1 MGETTG
7 GEPTEGVRASDAERD
22 ATVERLSQAT
32 GEGRLALEEFS
43 QRMERATTART
54 RAELDRLVTDLPAS
68 GAAAGA
74 VTVGSSAA
82 PSWHVSPIGGLNV
95 FGPWRMGRH
104 VIVVTLVGGARLDLS
119 QAELAAPE
127 VTLTK
132 VSLVGGVRVRVP
144 SGIRVEASGLTLVG
158 GTRVEGAP
166 DPGPGAPTIHIR
178 AFSLVGGIR
187 IDATGQA
194 AGRRPNGSTGE
205 RTGGPSGTNGWPTG
219 ARSGGRGAAG
229 TGACN
234 TLPCRRIMGYSRAP
248 PARSG
253 PGNRRRDKP
262 IWWPRGSVEPRSASA
277 LELLQ
282 RPVSCL
288 VPVQGWLTSKRPA
301 QSAGD
306 PALVL
311 SINPMG

>member
-1 MGETTG
+1 
-7 GEPTEGVRASDAERD
+7 VRASDAERD

-32 GEGRLALEEFS
+32 GEGRLTLEEFS

-74 VTVGSSAA
+74 VTVGSSAG

-187 IDATGQA
+187 I
-194 AGRRPNGSTGE
+194 RRD
-205 RTGGPSGTNGWPTG
+205 GPS
-219 ARSGGRGAAG
+219 R
-229 TGACN
+229 
-234 TLPCRRIMGYSRAP
+234 
-248 PARSG
+248 
-253 PGNRRRDKP
+253 
-262 IWWPRGSVEPRSASA
+262 RSAA
-277 LELLQ
+277 ERLDRGTDRRAE
-282 RPVSCL
+282 RHERL
-288 VPVQGWLTSKRPA
+288 VDRRAERRSRRGRY
-301 QSAGD
+301 GG
-306 PALVL
+306 
-311 SINPMG
+311 M